1 MQDLDQIN
9 RPYPM
14 PPFWLSVA
22 VASACLIAIF
32 ELPYGFFQFLRL
44 VVTGYA
50 AYLAFAYFRTGRS
63 GVGWAFAFI
72 ALIFNPVFVIAMS
85 KGVHALFDLLTAG
98 LVLGELAILRRRTG
112 ATQLW
117 EAVPGQE
124 LPSPTP
130 PDDERVELAKY
141 IVGQLVTALGAIVLL
156 GAIIAA
162 GLTWVKHDRSK
173 RETNAWSNPSPSD
186 EDVANFQFPPVDGA
200 PSAFQDAHPSEP
212 AIATKPSLPSFD
224 GYAVDLSDASMP
236 LQIEPGSPHW
246 ANRTRVRNGYAGPA
260 NFAENGVVTLWGC
273 GTGCKAGV
281 FIDRMTGEVHD
292 LPLGGEMHRYLEL
305 TSRSSSRLLLGTWEE
320 GYDVDTN
327 CVFEAYSWSGSEF
340 VPVVGYPIRTAG
352 SCPAT

>member
-1 MQDLDQIN
+1 MRDLDQGN

-22 VASACLIAIF
+22 VASACLIAIL

-50 AYLAFAYFRTGRS
+50 TYLAFAYFRIGRS
-63 GVGWAFAFI
+63 VVGWAFAFI

-98 LVLGELAILRRRTG
+98 LILGELVILRRRTS
-112 ATQLW
+112 ATRPSD
-117 EAVPGQE
+117 AIPSQE

-156 GAIIAA
+156 GIIIAVA
-162 GLTWVKHDRSK
+162 LNWVEHNDTK
-173 RETNAWSNPSPSD
+173 RGTNAWSNPSPSD

-200 PSAFQDAHPSEP
+200 PSAFQDAAPSEP

-224 GYAVDLSDASMP
+224 GYAVDLSDVSMP

-246 ANRTRVRNGYAGPA
+246 AYRTHVRNGYPSPT
-260 NFAENGVVTLWGC
+260 NFAENGVVTVWGC

-281 FIDRMTGEVHD
+281 FIDRTTGEVHD

-327 CVFEAYSWSGSEF
+327 CVFEAYFWSGSEF
-340 VPVVGYPIRTAG
+340 VSVVGYPIRKAG
-352 SCPAT
+352 SCPET